1 MQPNCDKAQKPYKK
15 DDDKLDYV
23 ENFHIGKYH
32 QNQVKN

>member
-15 DDDKLDYV
+15 DDKLDYV